1 MKTPIERPLMKS
13 HLSAAARE
21 TAIALGEAP
30 PTSPVGHGRTLALV
44 GLLIAA
50 RPA

>member
-13 HLSAAARE
+13 YLSVAARE
-21 TAIALGEAP
+21 KATAFGEAP
-30 PTSPVGHGRTLALV
+30 PTSLAGRGRTLALV